1 MQTAPRSNRVARED
15 LPRFVPP
22 ILLASAASTPPVEEG
37 SALAQA
43 TAEQG
48 LEGVVIKRLDAL
60 YLPGAEA
67 LCRTRSDDPLP
78 TREEAT
84 RRDLRSLPHI
94 CPVGPGLLG
103 PFWVPM

>member
-22 ILLASAASTPPVEEG
+22 ILLASAASTPPG
-37 SALAQA
+37 SRKC
-43 TAEQG
+43 

-60 YLPGAEA
+60 YLPGAET

-103 PFWVPM
+103 PFWVPMLSS